1 MIRISLRSLG
11 FLVMSVLLMSGEMSF
26 GKSSGIQSSDLNAV
40 RGVVKP
46 SEEAVISSELQARV
60 KRMPFRDGQWFKKG
74 NLLVEFDCAKY
85 WAELAS
91 AKAELEARE
100 KTAVNNQELAKLNG
114 IGQLEVDISESEVK
128 QAKAAV
134 RSANVTV
141 RHCKI
146 TAPFSGRVVKT
157 LVNPHESVNP
167 YDEVMSVLNDK
178 NFEIELILPS
188 TSLRW
193 ITKKSPFKFFIDET
207 QEVYVAE
214 VVEIGARVD
223 PVSQTIRVFGQ
234 FKEQPKQVLAGMSGS
249 ARFTDRKLISNT
261 KKSTFKPSTSPNPSA
276 SAATIQGSLK

>member
-1 MIRISLRSLG
+1 MRQRIQWAFG
-11 FLVMSVLLMSGEMSF
+11 FLVMSVLAMTGEMSVA
-26 GKSSGIQSSDLNAV
+26 KSSGIQSSDLNAV

-74 NLLVEFDCAKY
+74 ELLVEFDCAKY
-85 WAELAS
+85 WAELA
-91 AKAELEARE
+91 AANAELEARE
-100 KTAVNNQELAKLNG
+100 KTAENNQALAKLNG
-114 IGQLEVDISESEVK
+114 IGQLEVDISEAEVK

-134 RSANVTV
+134 RSANLSV

-178 NFEIELILPS
+178 TFEIELILPS

-193 ITKKSPFKFFIDET
+193 VTKKNTFKFFIDET
-207 QEVYVAE
+207 QEVYLAE
-214 VVEIGARVD
+214 VTEIGARVD
-223 PVSQTIRVFGQ
+223 PVSQTIRVFGR
-234 FKEQPKQVLAGMSGS
+234 FTEQPKQVLAGMSGS
-249 ARFTDRKLISNT
+249 ARFTDRKLVT
-261 KKSTFKPSTSPNPSA
+261 KPEKPKFQPSSTPHPPTA
-276 SAATIQGSLK
+276 SATRTGSMK

>member
-1 MIRISLRSLG
+1 MIQKSLRSLG
-11 FLVMSVLLMSGEMSF
+11 FLIMGVLLMSVEVSF
-26 GKSSGIQSSDLNAV
+26 GKSTGIQSSDLNAV

-85 WAELAS
+85 WAELSA

-114 IGQLEVDISESEVK
+114 IGQLEVDVSEAEVK

-134 RSANVTV
+134 RSANVAV
-141 RHCKI
+141 GHCKI

-178 NFEIELILPS
+178 TFEIELILPS

-193 ITKKSPFKFFIDET
+193 VTKKSTFKFFIDET
-207 QEVYVAE
+207 QELYLAE

-223 PVSQTIRVFGQ
+223 PVSQTIRVFGK

-249 ARFTDRKLISNT
+249 ARFMDRKALSKN
-261 KKSTFKPSTSPNPSA
+261 KKPTFKPSTTPRPSKA
-276 SAATIQGSLK
+276 SATIRSSMK

>member
-1 MIRISLRSLG
+1 MRYRFWGSLG
-11 FLVMSVLLMSGEMSF
+11 FLVISLVLMTGEKGI
-26 GKSSGIQSSDLNAV
+26 GKSKGIQSSDLNAV

-46 SEEAVISSELQARV
+46 TEEAVISSELQARV

-74 NLLVEFDCAKY
+74 DLLVEFDCSKY
-85 WAELAS
+85 WAELAA

-100 KTAVNNQELAKLNG
+100 KTAENNQALAKLNG
-114 IGQLEVDISESEVK
+114 IGQLEVDVSEAEVK

-134 RSANVTV
+134 RSASLAV

-146 TAPFSGRVVKT
+146 TAPFSGRVVKG

-178 NFEIELILPS
+178 TFEIELILPS
-188 TSLRW
+188 SSLRW
-193 ITKKSPFKFFIDET
+193 VTKKSVFKFYIDET
-207 QEVYVAE
+207 QELYLAE

-249 ARFTDRKLISNT
+249 ARFLDRTVKEETS
-261 KKSTFKPSTSPNPSA
+261 KPKFKPSTSPQPSTAA
-276 SAATIQGSLK
+276 STIHSSLK

>member
-1 MIRISLRSLG
+1 
-11 FLVMSVLLMSGEMSF
+11 MSALLMSGEMSF

-234 FKEQPKQVLAGMSGS
+234 FKEQPKQILAGMSGS

-261 KKSTFKPSTSPNPSA
+261 KKSRFKPSTSPNPSA

>member
-1 MIRISLRSLG
+1 MRHISRLFLG
-11 FLVMSVLLMSGEMSF
+11 FLVMGVLLMSGEVSF
-26 GKSSGIQSSDLNAV
+26 GKSTGIQSSDLNAV

-85 WAELAS
+85 WAELSA

-100 KTAVNNQELAKLNG
+100 KTAVNNQELAKLHG
-114 IGQLEVDISESEVK
+114 IGQLEVEVSEAEVK

-134 RSANVTV
+134 RSANVAV

-178 NFEIELILPS
+178 TFEIELILPS

-193 ITKKSPFKFFIDET
+193 VTRKSTFKFFIDET
-207 QEVYVAE
+207 QELYLAE

-223 PVSQTIRVFGQ
+223 PVSQTIRVFGK

-249 ARFTDRKLISNT
+249 ARFMDRKALSKNT
-261 KKSTFKPSTSPNPSA
+261 KPTFKPSTTPRPSKA
-276 SAATIQGSLK
+276 SATIKSSMK

>member
-1 MIRISLRSLG
+1 MRHISRLFLG
-11 FLVMSVLLMSGEMSF
+11 FLVMGVLLMSGEVSF
-26 GKSSGIQSSDLNAV
+26 GKSTGIQSSDLNAV

-85 WAELAS
+85 WAELSA

-100 KTAVNNQELAKLNG
+100 KTAVNNQELAKLHG
-114 IGQLEVDISESEVK
+114 IGQLEVEVSEAEVK

-134 RSANVTV
+134 RSANVAV

-178 NFEIELILPS
+178 TFEIELILPS

-193 ITKKSPFKFFIDET
+193 VTKKSTFKFFIDET
-207 QEVYVAE
+207 QELYLAE

-223 PVSQTIRVFGQ
+223 PVSQTIRVFGK

-249 ARFTDRKLISNT
+249 ARFMDRKALSKNT
-261 KKSTFKPSTSPNPSA
+261 KPTFKPSTTPRPSKA
-276 SAATIQGSLK
+276 SATIKSSMK